1 MHKDILKIMNE
12 IKSESKNA
20 KIDNLYIKNNLYI
33 NNKVKI
39 DSSQFIRDITEILLA
54 SKRNK

>member
-1 MHKDILKIMNE
+1 MHKDILKIIND

-20 KIDNLYIKNNLYI
+20 KIDKLYIKNNLYI

-39 DSSQFIRDITEILLA
+39 NSFQFIKDITEILLA
-54 SKRNK
+54 TKKDN